1 MSLRSDRRHKNV
13 DNTGFGSNSSVEGG
27 RLTNKDG
34 STNLRKTGL
43 PFFERI
49 SVYHSLLR
57 MSMYKFGLMIV
68 TFYTIANLLF
78 ASIYLMVGVDQ
89 LSGGEATNTF
99 FEKFMRAFFFSSQT
113 LTTVG
118 YGHVAPT
125 GMLTNFVAST
135 ESFLGILAF
144 AVVTGLIYGRFTR
157 PRAYITFSHNMI
169 IAPYKEGRGLM
180 MRLATY
186 KNNHLT
192 DAEAIITAA
201 LHVEENGKMVTK
213 FYPLTLEISKINS
226 LALSWT
232 IVHHMNEDSPMYGY
246 SEKDLRDGKLELIV
260 SIKAFDDHFSNTVQ
274 QRTSYTVN
282 ELIYGAKF
290 IPMFERDESGGT
302 TVLKLDKV
310 NSYERVKVAD
320 QLTGSL
326 AANA

>member
-1 MSLRSDRRHKNV
+1 MTLRADRKHKNV
-13 DNTGFGSNSSVEGG
+13 DNTGFGSNSAIEGG

-34 STNLRKTGL
+34 SPNMRKTGVPL
-43 PFFERI
+43 MERI

-57 MSMYKFGLMIV
+57 MSMWRFGLMIV
-68 TFYTIANLLF
+68 LFYTAVNLLF
-78 ASIYLMVGVDQ
+78 ASIYLAVGVDQ
-89 LSGGEATNTF
+89 LSGGEPTNSLF
-99 FEKFMRAFFFSSQT
+99 DQFMRAFFFSSQT

-125 GMLTNFVAST
+125 GLLTNFVAST

-169 IAPYKEGRGLM
+169 IAPYREGRGLM
-180 MRLATY
+180 LRLATY

-192 DAEAIITAA
+192 DAEAIVTVA
-201 LHVEENGKMVTK
+201 LHVEENGKIVTK
-213 FYPLTLEISKINS
+213 FYPLTLEINKINS

-232 IVHHMNEDSPMYGY
+232 LVHYLNEDSPMYGY
-246 SEKDLRDGKLELIV
+246 TEKDLRDSKLELIV
-260 SIKAFDDHFSNTVQ
+260 NIKAFDDHFSNTVQ

-290 IPMFERDESGGT
+290 TPMFERSETGGT
-302 TVLKLDKV
+302 TILKIDKV
-310 NSYERVKVAD
+310 NTYERVKLAEE
-320 QLTGSL
+320 LTGSL